1 MKWLPVDIYQYLE
14 DITSM
19 SEDDSCMELL
29 FYQSEAVTDLV
40 ISNNLCND
48 YTASMIDFTQ
58 YTNLE
63 SLEIGD
69 SNFQHV
75 SEFVIDGF
83 DELKSLKIGENSFT
97 KNKNS
102 YGNDSSRSFS
112 VLNCVELESIE
123 IGRYSFSDYGGGF
136 ELKNL
141 PKLSTIKIGEIG
153 TASNFYYSSFEIKGI
168 IDMILLMNRS
178 STFEFH
184 WIRWLC
190 IPIFLINSDIKY
202 LNDLN
207 EYLIDLPNLI
217 TINLGKYALYG
228 SSASSCSLKVESNI
242 DINELIIRSS

>member
-1 MKWLPVDIYQYLE
+1 MV
-14 DITSM
+14 SV

-29 FYQSEAVTDLV
+29 FYQSESVTDLV

-48 YTASMIDFTQ
+48 YTASMIDFTH

-75 SEFVIDGF
+75 SGFVIDGLG
-83 DELKSLKIGENSFT
+83 ELKSLNIGMNSFT
-97 KNKNS
+97 MNKNY
-102 YGNDSSRSFS
+102 YGSNSSRSFHL
-112 VLNCVELESIE
+112 LNCVELESIE

-153 TASNFYYSSFEIKGI
+153 SNSYNFYYSSFEIKGI
-168 IDMILLMNRS
+168 IDMILVMNRS

-184 WIRWLC
+184 YIRL
-190 IPIFLINSDIKY
+190 
-202 LNDLN
+202 
-207 EYLIDLPNLI
+207 
-217 TINLGKYALYG
+217 
-228 SSASSCSLKVESNI
+228 
-242 DINELIIRSS
+242 

>member
-1 MKWLPVDIYQYLE
+1 MV
-14 DITSM
+14 SV

-48 YTASMIDFTQ
+48 YTASMIDFTH

-97 KNKNS
+97 RSINS
-102 YGNDSSRSFS
+102 YGDDTSRSFS
-112 VLNCVELESIE
+112 ILNCIKLESIE
-123 IGRYSFSDYGGGF
+123 IGIYSFSDYGGEF

-141 PKLSTIKIGEIG
+141 PKLSTIIIGEIG
-153 TASNFYYSSFEIKGI
+153 VGSYNFYYSSFVLKGI
-168 IDMILLMNRS
+168 TYVVTD
-178 STFEFH
+178 
-184 WIRWLC
+184 
-190 IPIFLINSDIKY
+190 
-202 LNDLN
+202 N
-207 EYLIDLPNLI
+207 E
-217 TINLGKYALYG
+217 
-228 SSASSCSLKVESNI
+228 
-242 DINELIIRSS
+242 

>member
-1 MKWLPVDIYQYLE
+1 MV
-14 DITSM
+14 SV

-97 KNKNS
+97 RSINS
-102 YGNDSSRSFS
+102 YGDDTSRSFS
-112 VLNCVELESIE
+112 ILNCIKLESIE
-123 IGRYSFSDYGGGF
+123 IGIYSFSDYGGEF

-141 PKLSTIKIGEIG
+141 PKLSTIIIGEIG
-153 TASNFYYSSFEIKGI
+153 VGSYNFYYSSFVLKGI
-168 IDMILLMNRS
+168 TYVVTD
-178 STFEFH
+178 
-184 WIRWLC
+184 
-190 IPIFLINSDIKY
+190 
-202 LNDLN
+202 N
-207 EYLIDLPNLI
+207 E
-217 TINLGKYALYG
+217 
-228 SSASSCSLKVESNI
+228 
-242 DINELIIRSS
+242 

>member
-1 MKWLPVDIYQYLE
+1 MV
-14 DITSM
+14 SV

-48 YTASMIDFTQ
+48 YTASMIDFTH

-83 DELKSLKIGENSFT
+83 DELKSLKIGINSFT
-97 KNKNS
+97 RSINS
-102 YGNDSSRSFS
+102 YGDDTSRSFS
-112 VLNCVELESIE
+112 ILNCVELESIE

-153 TASNFYYSSFEIKGI
+153 IVSANFYYSSFVIKGS
-168 IDMILLMNRS
+168 IDMI
-178 STFEFH
+178 
-184 WIRWLC
+184 
-190 IPIFLINSDIKY
+190 
-202 LNDLN
+202 
-207 EYLIDLPNLI
+207 
-217 TINLGKYALYG
+217 
-228 SSASSCSLKVESNI
+228 
-242 DINELIIRSS
+242 